1 MEEEQGATLDQIT
14 TLVYTTEALQTLLN
28 LLSLHLL
35 EEDGSQV
42 SNLTETWRYVCM
54 NYCFYI
60 LSPFPYVQLQL
71 ELVAFQSSWSYFCH
85 ETKTVA

>member
-42 SNLTETWRYVCM
+42 SNLTET
-54 NYCFYI
+54 
-60 LSPFPYVQLQL
+60 
-71 ELVAFQSSWSYFCH
+71 
-85 ETKTVA
+85 